1 MLALD
6 RRHIALALL
15 VVLAGCNDTRDL
27 APSSP
32 TSPWQ
37 FQASDSADMRSID
50 RHVTTP
56 AETRRLPISTSRR
69 YDLPA
74 DPDLPWPEQVVAVD
88 QSRVYSLAELIDL
101 GERNSKETRVAW
113 EQARQAAI
121 DVGVARAAL
130 LPQLTADALGGYTH
144 SALPFPT
151 TLAPRGYITSNGEG
165 LFPEVVLHYLLFDF
179 GATHAAVTVARET
192 SFAANVAFTAAHQRL
207 ILAVAKAYYELGGA
221 DAELK
226 AARASVDSATLLR
239 KAAESRY
246 ARGEG
251 TVLDVAL
258 ARRGTAQAALDLTQA
273 GAVQQQAMFALVA
286 ALGYAPTTTL
296 HVADA
301 SEQPLPATTTETVSD
316 LMQQALKNRPDVLAD
331 LARLRAADA
340 GVAKAHASFYP
351 KLSISAHVNG
361 NIGAIS
367 VDSGPQDSIAQP
379 EGGIFLRLDWPIY
392 EGGLLQNELRLSE
405 SKRNQAIDVLQES
418 EERALR
424 DVASAVNEINA
435 GLAQYQASLALE
447 TASRTA
453 FDQASE
459 AYAHGVGNVT
469 DAASAA
475 TALAQARA
483 NSARAHAQALA
494 DAAGLAFSAGELTS
508 SQALP

>member
-1 MLALD
+1 MGSL
-6 RRHIALALL
+6 
-15 VVLAGCNDTRDL
+15 
-27 APSSP
+27 SSAQS
-32 TSPWQ
+32 TL
-37 FQASDSADMRSID
+37 
-50 RHVTTP
+50 
-56 AETRRLPISTSRR
+56 AETSRSPISPSRR

-88 QSRVYSLAELIDL
+88 QSHVYSLAELIDL
-101 GERNSKETRVAW
+101 AERNNKETRVAW

-130 LPQLTADALGGYTH
+130 LPQLTADALSGYTH

-165 LFPEVVLHYLLFDF
+165 FFPEVVLHYLLFDF
-179 GATHAAVTVARET
+179 GATHAAVQVARQT

-226 AARASVDSATLLR
+226 AARASVDSAALLR

-251 TVLDVAL
+251 TVLDVAF

-273 GAVQQQAMFALVA
+273 ANAQQQAMFALVA

-296 HVADA
+296 QVADA
-301 SEQPLPATTTETVSD
+301 SEQPLPTSTTGTVSD
-316 LMQQALKNRPDVLAD
+316 LMRQALKNRPDVLAD

-340 GVAKAHASFYP
+340 GVAKAHAALYP
-351 KLSISAHVNG
+351 KMSISAHVNG

-367 VDSGPQDSIAQP
+367 VDNGPQDSIAQP
-379 EGGIFLRLDWPIY
+379 EAGIFLRLDWPIY
-392 EGGLLQNELRLSE
+392 EGGLHQNELRLAQSRRDE
-405 SKRNQAIDVLQES
+405 AADVLQES

-424 DVASAVNEINA
+424 DVASAFDQIQA
-435 GLAQYQASLALE
+435 GLSQYQASLALE
-447 TASRTA
+447 DASRTA

-459 AYAHGVGNVT
+459 AYSHGLGNVT

-508 SQALP
+508 GQALP

>member
-1 MLALD
+1 MPAPDL
-6 RRHIALALL
+6 RYL
-15 VVLAGCNDTRDL
+15 VLGLFVVVGGCNDTRDL

-32 TSPWQ
+32 SSPWQ
-37 FQASDSADMRSID
+37 SSAGDSAEEVSTGSSQSSR
-50 RHVTTP
+50 
-56 AETRRLPISTSRR
+56 AETGHSSMSVGRR

-74 DPDLPWPEQVVAVD
+74 DPDLPWPEPVVGVD
-88 QSRVYSLAELIDL
+88 QSHVYSLAELIDL
-101 GERNSKETRVAW
+101 AERNNKETRVAW

-121 DVGVARAAL
+121 GVGVVRAAL

-165 LFPEVVLHYLLFDF
+165 FFPELVLHYLLFDF
-179 GATHAAVTVARET
+179 GRTRAEIKAARET

-226 AARASVDSATLLR
+226 AARSSVESAALLR

-246 ARGEG
+246 GRGEA

-258 ARRGTAQAALDLTQA
+258 ARRGTAQASLDLTQA
-273 GAVQQQAMFALVA
+273 ASVRQQAMFALVA
-286 ALGYAPTTTL
+286 ALGYAPMMTL

-301 SEQPLPATTTETVSD
+301 SEQPLSAATTGTVTE
-316 LMQQALKNRPDVLAD
+316 LMRQALQKRPDILAD

-340 GVAKAHASFYP
+340 GVAKARAAFNP

-361 NIGAIS
+361 NIGGIS
-367 VDSGPQDSIAQP
+367 VDNGPQDSIAQP
-379 EGGIFLRLDWPIY
+379 EAGVFLRLDWPIY
-392 EGGLLQNELRLSE
+392 EGGLLRNELRLAQ
-405 SKRNQAIDVLQES
+405 SKRDEAADVLQES
-418 EERALR
+418 QERALR
-424 DVASAVNEINA
+424 DVASAFDQTEA
-435 GLAQYQASLALE
+435 GLAQYQASLTLE

-459 AYAHGVGNVT
+459 AYVHGLGNVT

-494 DAAGLAFSAGELTS
+494 NAASLAFSAGELTS
-508 SQALP
+508 LRALP